1 MFNMVLRNRK
11 EERLRI
17 IWISE
22 NEDNLYL
29 INIDDNKWQYS
40 CSKFQIKQELN
51 NKEIEVINDDIF
63 IVSEDDINESA
74 KAIRDKYFNIV
85 SELYRN
91 INEPEIFTKER
102 NKYVPGLCK
111 KYKISRSTLD
121 EALKRYWKGG
131 KRKNALLPRYYNCGA
146 RGKDRKAGDKKRGR
160 PAVYRDYDGIN
171 VDDNIKKIF
180 KKSINKFYNTQKQ
193 NSLVS
198 TYELMIKEYFSEEI
212 AESYDDK
219 KLIIADNKRFP
230 TMAQFRYWFNKER
243 DIKREITERNGDR
256 IFQQKYRA
264 ILNSG
269 NKGILGPGMEYQID
283 ATIGDIYLV
292 SEYNSQWVIGR
303 PVIYMV
309 MDTFSRM
316 ITGFYVGLEG
326 PNWIG
331 AMTALYN
338 AMSPKRDFCKKY
350 GIDIKDEDWNCNN
363 VPFSILADRGELEGF
378 QADNLVNNLGIQLSN
393 TPPYRADWK
402 AVIEQ
407 NFRCIN
413 LKVKPLS
420 PAVVLPDFR
429 ERGAKDYR
437 LEAKLTLKDF
447 IKIII
452 NIILYHNNNHV
463 LKHYVRDKDMIKD
476 DLEPIPKKIW
486 EWGMKNRTGMLR
498 TIDSETLKFSLM
510 PRDEATITEKGIR
523 FKGVYY
529 SSLSAIKE
537 RRFEKARLHGKSKI
551 KVLYDPRNMNNIYW
565 ILDGNM
571 NYEKCFLLNKEYRYL
586 DMCVEE
592 VEYLQ
597 KREIMMVNKEQANEI
612 EEKINLIKNI
622 EDVVNKQDK
631 QINLRNRDLKGI
643 RVNRATEKI
652 MNRKEEAFILGEQN
666 NIKQVKESDEEAD
679 IDDLELIKSK
689 LRRLNNEG

>member
-1 MFNMVLRNRK
+1 M
-11 EERLRI
+11 
-17 IWISE
+17 S
-22 NEDNLYL
+22 
-29 INIDDNKWQYS
+29 
-40 CSKFQIKQELN
+40 
-51 NKEIEVINDDIF
+51 
-63 IVSEDDINESA
+63 
-74 KAIRDKYFNIV
+74 
-85 SELYRN
+85 
-91 INEPEIFTKER
+91 
-102 NKYVPGLCK
+102 GLCK

-131 KRKNALLPRYYNCGA
+131 KRKNALLPRYYKCGA
-146 RGKDRKAGDKKRGR
+146 RGKDRRAGNKKRGR
-160 PAVYRDYDGIN
+160 PAIYRNNDGIN
-171 VDDNIKKIF
+171 VDDDIKKIF

-193 NSLVS
+193 NSLVT

-212 AESYDDK
+212 VKSNDDK
-219 KLIIADNKRFP
+219 KLIIADNKRLP

-243 DIKREITERNGDR
+243 DIKREITARNGDR

-264 ILNSG
+264 VLNSG
-269 NKGILGPGMEYQID
+269 NKGILGTGMEYQID
-283 ATIGDIYLV
+283 ATVGDIYLV
-292 SEYNSQWVIGR
+292 SEYNNQWVIGR

-338 AMSPKRDFCKKY
+338 AMSPKKEFCKKY
-350 GIDIKDEDWNCNN
+350 GIDIKDKDWNCNN

-463 LKHYVRDKDMIKD
+463 LKHYVRDRDMIQD

-486 EWGMKNRTGMLR
+486 EWGIKNRTGMLR

-529 SSLSAIKE
+529 SSLLAIRE

-612 EEKINLIKNI
+612 EEKINLIQNI

-631 QINLRNRDLKGI
+631 QTNLKNRDLKGI

-679 IDDLELIKSK
+679 IDDLELIKLK